1 MPLLERIWLKG
12 YENYLKKTFCSNFE
26 AINLYPEDLQDVYCL
41 LAKMSVTHVNV
52 ERLFSAF
59 KTALK

>member
-26 AINLYPEDLQDVYCL
+26 AINLYPEDLQDVSRP

-52 ERLFSAF
+52 ERLFSE
-59 KTALK
+59 LKLP